1 MLAAKSLSK
10 RNLMAACSFGQ
21 PLTLRVFSSTEGD
34 ATREF
39 TKEELE
45 AGKEQWGIKYN
56 DEALKFEKEWTKIS

>member
-1 MLAAKSLSK
+1 
-10 RNLMAACSFGQ
+10 MAACSFGQ